1 MDKALKKVN
10 NIAKWAKIQMAEIL
24 GVISMM
30 DDLKKSG
37 HLEYGPSNIFD
48 EFSMDI
54 TRRMGTLRSTI
65 MQLCLNHD
73 NTLPNVALLCS
84 FADAN
89 AVAMKEISDIGERVI
104 KYSHVTSAQINEMWS
119 DVRKKFDVVEDR
131 IDQLVDDFKEEMGE

>member
-10 NIAKWAKIQMAEIL
+10 NIAKWAKTQMADIL

-30 DDLKKSG
+30 DDFKKSG

-54 TRRMGTLRSTI
+54 TRRMGNLRSTI

-73 NTLPNVALLCS
+73 NTMPMLALLCRFS
-84 FADAN
+84 GAN
-89 AVAMKEISDIGERVI
+89 TVVMKELADIGERVI
-104 KYSHVTSAQINEMWS
+104 KHSHVTSTHINEMWS
-119 DVRKKFDVVEDR
+119 NVRKEFVDVEHC
-131 IDQLVDDFKEEMGE
+131 IDQFVDDFKEEMGE